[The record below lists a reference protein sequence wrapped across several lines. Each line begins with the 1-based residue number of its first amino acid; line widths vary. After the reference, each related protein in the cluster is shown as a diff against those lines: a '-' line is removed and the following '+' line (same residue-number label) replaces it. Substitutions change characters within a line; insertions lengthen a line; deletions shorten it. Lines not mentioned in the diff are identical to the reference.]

1 MPYKPSNSV
10 YVNNYVK
17 KAYDRISIVVPK
29 GTLDAYKQF
38 AAERCMSVNALFN
51 TAVNELLIRSGA
63 EIPKRTYEKNHRQD

>member
-10 YVNNYVK
+10 HVNNYMK

-38 AAERCMSVNALFN
+38 AAERGMSVNALFN
-51 TAVNELLIRSGA
+51 TAVNELLLRNGA
-63 EIPKRTYEKNHRQD
+63 EIPKGTYEKNHRQD